1 MQRKSCMFAEAGL
14 GSNGSA
20 CQMLQISKQ
29 PGSEAAHHTQCS
41 GSASWGHP
49 YHEAHQHHK
58 NIIHSNKFKH
68 GFLSPYLIAIN
79 TASRQRCQ
87 HEWVWSACRSRPS
100 RAGQTGPKGLVG
112 QHNRP
117 GLHWDNSCPYW
128 QVFLDVNGAIDGLG
142 PYRRVVGAIHYIN
155 LNVHLARQWREP
167 SVLSYGGQPVRF
179 SLCTVVERANIRVS
193 TVSVF
198 VDSLCYLRRT

>member
-1 MQRKSCMFAEAGL
+1 MNKNIS
-14 GSNGSA
+14 SNNM
-20 CQMLQISKQ
+20 CCVE
-29 PGSEAAHHTQCS
+29 PEAALVEYRTRWP
-41 GSASWGHP
+41 WGRCR
-49 YHEAHQHHK
+49 HK
-58 NIIHSNKFKH
+58 
-68 GFLSPYLIAIN
+68 
-79 TASRQRCQ
+79 
-87 HEWVWSACRSRPS
+87 WVWGACRPS

-142 PYRRVVGAIHYIN
+142 PYGRVVGAIHYIN
-155 LNVHLARQWREP
+155 LNVHRARQWREP
-167 SVLSYGGQPVRF
+167 TVLSYGGQPVRF

-198 VDSLCYLRRT
+198 VDSLSYLREIFNGINKNILGKEKICRRLNCAQNYEKKRIVDYKQQRGYCRGCGC